1 MDDLRSSYA
10 TPNQIDSL
18 WTVIGSL
25 RKQLEEVTGRLS
37 RMEAGAGSGGSAM
50 VISAQGEVPGGRN

>member
-37 RMEAGAGSGGSAM
+37 RMEAGAGPAATVMG
-50 VISAQGEVPGGRN
+50 AQVETPAGRA